1 MNQRPTQPENEQ
13 RIHPLFKRPTQT
25 AQAPSLGE
33 ILLPF
38 LFSAME
44 ASWIDAILIGLAG
57 FDIFQAYSTLVPL
70 WTPFVLLLGTQLTL
84 TLLEQRTAKASSRSS
99 SSSVQG
105 DDESSGN
112 TKNTLSGSP
121 LLILFVTLITLC
133 ITWSSIYSQTAI
145 FFDPRW
151 LFSMLNDILLFNQ
164 QAYHLF
170 IVVALSLY
178 LCWRSVRLLYRRYE
192 PSHVFGE
199 FRIGMAAIIVVILL
213 RAGQASAQLPLNDEL
228 TLLLLVPIFL
238 FFSLSAHAFARIS
251 FVRHNHPVGLEGDAN
266 THERAVLMTIGIA
279 GITFFII
286 ALLVGTT
293 LNSAILV
300 EAQQLTSVLAQ
311 LYNVFTQA
319 VAYLIVILL
328 TPIFWLFSWW
338 FSLFPPQ
345 APHVNLPKGKT
356 PNHQRIVSPHPD
368 AITAAIIP
376 FIKIIIPVL
385 LIVLAVIM
393 IRWIIR
399 RRRNLRATGKRKG
412 ADLHESLWS
421 WNLFWHQFKA
431 LLRSLFGRFFPQK
444 QIAQEPLAL
453 EGIHGGPSA
462 RSIREVYRA
471 LLRGAALRGYPRSK
485 NETPNEFQQRLD
497 EKTPLAEP
505 QLSALTDAYI
515 ATRYGGVVPAEADV
529 AQVRQQWTALEQKWR
544 QPKTGQS
551 RHS

>member
-1 MNQRPTQPENEQ
+1 MNQTPAQPENEQ

-44 ASWIDAILIGLAG
+44 ASWIDAILIGFASFGL
-57 FDIFQAYSTLVPL
+57 FQAYSTLVPL
-70 WTPFVLLLGTQLTL
+70 WAPFVLLLGTQLTL
-84 TLLEQRTAKASSRSS
+84 TLLEQLTAKASPSS

-170 IVVALSLY
+170 VVVALSLY

-199 FRIGMAAIIVVILL
+199 LRIGMAAIIVVILL
-213 RAGQASAQLPLNDEL
+213 RAGQASAQLPLNDQL

-238 FFSLSAHAFARIS
+238 FFSLSAHALARIS

-266 THERAVLMTIGIA
+266 THERAVLMTIGIV

-293 LNSAILV
+293 LNSAILA
-300 EAQQLTSVLAQ
+300 ETQQLSSVLAQ
-311 LYNVFTQA
+311 LYDVFTQA

-328 TPIFWLFSWW
+328 TPIFWLISWW
-338 FSLFPPQ
+338 FSLFPPHFPQ
-345 APHVNLPKGKT
+345 VNLPKGKT
-356 PNHQRIVSPHPD
+356 PQHQRIVPPHAD
-368 AITAAIIP
+368 TITAIIP

-385 LIVLAVIM
+385 LIALAIII
-393 IRWIIR
+393 IRWAVR

-453 EGIHGGPSA
+453 EEIHGGPTA

-485 NETPNEFQQRLD
+485 NETPSEFQQRLD

-505 QLSALTDAYI
+505 QLTALTDAYI
-515 ATRYGGVVPAEADV
+515 ATRYGGAVPAEADV

>member
-1 MNQRPTQPENEQ
+1 MSQTPTQPENEQ
-13 RIHPLFKRPTQT
+13 RIHPLFRRPTQT
-25 AQAPSLGE
+25 THAPSLGE

-57 FDIFQAYSTLVPL
+57 FGIFQVYSTLVPL
-70 WTPFVLLLGTQLTL
+70 WAPFVLLLGTQLTL
-84 TLLEQRTAKASSRSS
+84 TLLEHRTAKASPSS

-133 ITWSSIYSQTAI
+133 IIWSSIYSQTAI

-170 IVVALSLY
+170 VVVALSLY

-199 FRIGMAAIIVVILL
+199 LRIGMVAIIVVILL
-213 RAGQASAQLPLNDEL
+213 SAGQVSAQLPLNDEL

-238 FFSLSAHAFARIS
+238 YLSLSAHALARIS
-251 FVRHNHPVGLEGDAN
+251 FVRYNHPVGLEGDAN
-266 THERAVLMTIGIA
+266 THERAVLMTIGIV

-286 ALLVGTT
+286 ALLVGIT
-293 LNSAILV
+293 LNSAILA
-300 EAQQLTSVLAQ
+300 ETQQLSSVLAQ
-311 LYNVFTQA
+311 LYDVFTQA

-328 TPIFWLFSWW
+328 TPIFWLISWW
-338 FSLFPPQ
+338 FSLFPSQ

-356 PNHQRIVSPHPD
+356 PQHQRIVPPHAD
-368 AITAAIIP
+368 IITAIIP

-385 LIVLAVIM
+385 LIVLAIII
-393 IRWIIR
+393 IRWAIR
-399 RRRNLRATGKRKG
+399 RRRNLGATGKRKG

-421 WNLFWHQFKA
+421 WNLFWTQFKA

-444 QIAQEPLAL
+444 QTAQEPLAI
-453 EGIHGGPSA
+453 EDIHAGPSA

-485 NETPNEFQQRLD
+485 NETPSEFQQRLA

-505 QLSALTDAYI
+505 QLAALTGAYI
-515 ATRYGGVVPAEADV
+515 VTRYGGAVPSEADV
-529 AQVRQQWTALEQKWR
+529 AQVRQQWAALEQKWR
-544 QPKTGQS
+544 QPKTDQS
-551 RHS
+551 HHS